1 MYKSLKFTAGL
12 SKETETTASLCSL
25 TQTSPAPAST
35 LDTLRRSQ
43 YCHSPSQ
50 SAKDNNDPSSV
61 CPKRMLTQGG
71 SLDHGTLGIPA
82 EPLQGP
88 SRRPGLRPKASGGP
102 AEGWTIAGQA
112 SKGGRLKL
120 ISGVRPPP
128 PQRPSQKAASVLTH
142 HGFHSPGSGAT
153 MPSRA
158 SHISSGSSMGSI
170 PISLANSR
178 ISARRGRRVGR

>member
-1 MYKSLKFTAGL
+1 MHKSHNFRAGL
-12 SKETETTASLCSL
+12 SKETDTAASLCSL
-25 TQTSPAPAST
+25 TQTSPAPVST
-35 LDTLRRSQ
+35 VDTRRRSQ

-50 SAKDNNDPSSV
+50 SAKDKNDTSSV
-61 CPKRMLTQGG
+61 CPKRMPTQGG
-71 SLDHGTLGIPA
+71 SLDPGTLGTPA

-88 SRRPGLRPKASGGP
+88 SRQPGLRPKASGGP
-102 AEGWTIAGQA
+102 ADRWPIAGQA
-112 SKGGRLKL
+112 SKGGRLKV

-128 PQRPSQKAASVLTH
+128 PQRPSQKAAPVLTH
-142 HGFHSPGSGAT
+142 HGFHSTGSGAT